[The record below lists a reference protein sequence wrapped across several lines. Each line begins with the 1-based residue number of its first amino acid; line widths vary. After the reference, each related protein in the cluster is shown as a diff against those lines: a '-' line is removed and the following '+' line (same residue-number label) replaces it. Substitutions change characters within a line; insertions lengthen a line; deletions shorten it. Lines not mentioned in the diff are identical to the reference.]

1 MTVNQD
7 AEQGRAGLREDPGL
21 IQETLRQSNL
31 IYGGLIVIGV
41 YMVQPFLTAAWL
53 DLSARI
59 CVVAFSVAIPLLAA
73 LVVVNRQELFR
84 RRRTRSVL
92 VTGTQV
98 VAQLCAFVGAVA
110 GFWHIL
116 WIAGVGILAAG
127 LVAVGVHSAG
137 WWGLERDQPPTLE
150 DAQHPGDAEG

>member
-84 RRRTRSVL
+84 RRRTR
-92 VTGTQV
+92 
-98 VAQLCAFVGAVA
+98 
-110 GFWHIL
+110 
-116 WIAGVGILAAG
+116 VGILAAG

-137 WWGLERDQPPTLE
+137 WWGLERDQPPTPE
-150 DAQHPGDAEG
+150 DAGEPGDAEG